1 MSFEQDGFFSP
12 ELDQFR
18 DAMRT
23 TAPSKPWFDYAL
35 DLNRIGLDLLRQA
48 KTVRSDNALFTMHGI
63 FVRTHQSYQ
72 AALLLAERGLIGD
85 ARTVLRSGIE
95 GAIAIHALAAD
106 PTFVQRLIEAHHINQ
121 RKIARLLL
129 NNPQYLARYSAAE
142 IAAMQRVVADV
153 DAMEAAPNPK
163 LRDINWADVALKY
176 CPDLYQLLY
185 RSFSSD
191 GTHATLSSLDRYV
204 ITDTNMEITAFKA
217 TSDGEGVVEVLSA
230 ACLLFMWAA
239 DPFAAAVDRPDITA
253 QIKEQLQRFGTL
265 PGAFPGEA
273 PAAA

>member
-23 TAPSKPWFDYAL
+23 TAPKPWFDYAL

-129 NNPQYLARYSAAE
+129 NNPQYLARCSAAE

-204 ITDTNMEITAFKA
+204 ITDINKEITAFKA
-217 TSDGEGVVEVLSA
+217 VPDGEGVVEVLSA
-230 ACLLFMWAA
+230 ACLLFVWAA
-239 DPFAAAVDRPDITA
+239 DPLAAAVDRPDITA

-273 PAAA
+273 PAPA